1 MTHTIYFTAAEGA
14 SGTQAA
20 ASAALAALQQSF
32 DKVGV
37 FRAFTDDTIE
47 SDTAFGQ
54 LLAQAGTSA
63 DMSEAF
69 GATRADYV
77 GSENAAMS
85 KMLTRFRDYSVG
97 FDALLVL
104 GLLDGDIVSP
114 GQLSLNGRAAANLS
128 APVLLAV
135 SGKDRKVEDVMTVAH
150 MASHELWREHALVR
164 ATIITD
170 APAGLSRAFPSDNR
184 HSSIIL
190 LDGDAPSAETSEIL
204 RKAAEK
210 GSNVVT
216 PIAFTQDL
224 MSKASSRRK
233 RIVLPE
239 AMDDR
244 VLKAAAR
251 VLELSVADLILLGER
266 EEILTHAK
274 EMGVDVSGATFVSV
288 SDEEKL
294 ETYAAEFARL
304 REKKGVTLEQ
314 AREQVKDESYFAV
327 MMLHMG
333 DADGMVSGA
342 VHTTADTLRPAFQII
357 KTKPGTSIV
366 SSSFLLLLEDRV
378 WVAGD
383 CAVNPNPTPEQLA
396 DIVSATADTAA
407 SFGVDPK
414 VALLSY
420 STGSSG
426 KGPDVEAVIEAT
438 ELAKAKRPD
447 LAIEGPLQFDAAV
460 DKSVAATKAP
470 DSPVAGQANT
480 FIFPSLEAGNI
491 GYKLVQRAAGAIAVG
506 PILQGI
512 NKPVNDLSR
521 GATVEDIV
529 NTIAITAVQ
538 AQSA

>member
-1 MTHTIYFTAAEGA
+1 MTHTVYFTAAESA

-20 ASAALAALQQSF
+20 ASALLTALQQSF
-32 DKVGV
+32 AKVGV
-37 FRAFTDDTIE
+37 FRAFCDGPVE
-47 SDTAFGQ
+47 SDSGFLK
-54 LLAQAGTSA
+54 LLAQAGAKDDASTA
-63 DMSEAF
+63 Y

-77 GSENAAMS
+77 RSENDAMAR
-85 KMLTRFRDYSVG
+85 MLERYRDYAIG
-97 FDALLVL
+97 FDAVLVL
-104 GLLDGDIVSP
+104 GMLDGDVVSP

-128 APVLLAV
+128 APAILAV
-135 SGKDRKVEDVMTVAH
+135 SGKDRSVEEVKTVAH
-150 MASHELWREHALVR
+150 MASHELWREHTPVR
-164 ATIITD
+164 AAIITD
-170 APAGLSRAFPSDNR
+170 APDGLEQALPDD
-184 HSSIIL
+184 SIHASVVV
-190 LDGDAPSAETSEIL
+190 LDGDALTPESADIL
-204 RKAAEK
+204 REAMEK
-210 GSNVVT
+210 GSKVVT

-224 MSKASSRRK
+224 MAKASSRRK

-239 AMDDR
+239 SHDDR

-251 VLELSVADLILLGER
+251 VLELSVADIILLGER
-266 EEILTHAK
+266 SEITARAAELGA
-274 EMGVDVSGATFVSV
+274 DVSGATFVSLN
-288 SDEEKL
+288 DAELLEK
-294 ETYAAEFARL
+294 YAAEFARL
-304 REKKGVTLEQ
+304 RAKKGVTLEQ

-327 MMLHMG
+327 MMVHMG

-366 SSSFLLLLEDRV
+366 SSCFLLLLEDRI

-383 CAVNPNPTPEQLA
+383 CAVNPNPSPEQLA
-396 DIVSATADTAA
+396 DIASATADTAA
-407 SFGVDPK
+407 QFGCDPK

-426 KGPDVEAVIEAT
+426 KGPDVEAVVEAT
-438 ELAKAKRPD
+438 KLAKDKRPD
-447 LAIEGPLQFDAAV
+447 LAIDGPLQFDSAV
-460 DKSVAATKAP
+460 DRVVAAAKAP

-491 GYKLVQRAAGAIAVG
+491 GYKAIQRSAGAIAVG

-521 GATVEDIV
+521 GALVEDIV

-538 AQSA
+538 AQHA

>member
-1 MTHTIYFTAAEGA
+1 MTHTVYFTAAEGD

-20 ASAALAALQQSF
+20 ASALLSALQKSF
-32 DKVGV
+32 AKVGV
-37 FRAFTDDTIE
+37 FRAFCDGPIE
-47 SDTAFGQ
+47 SDTGFLN
-54 LLAQAGTSA
+54 LLAQAGAA
-63 DMSEAF
+63 DDASTAF

-77 GSENAAMS
+77 RSESHAMAR
-85 KMLTRFRDYSVG
+85 MLTRYRDYAIG
-97 FDALLVL
+97 FDAVLVL
-104 GLLDGDIVSP
+104 GMLDGDIVSP
-114 GQLSLNGRAAANLS
+114 GQLSLNGRAAAHLS
-128 APVLLAV
+128 APTILAV
-135 SGKDRKVEDVMTVAH
+135 SGKDRTVEEVMTVAH
-150 MASHELWREHALVR
+150 MAGHELWREHTPVR
-164 ATIITD
+164 AAIVTD
-170 APAGLSRAFPSDNR
+170 APEGFDQALP
-184 HSSIIL
+184 
-190 LDGDAPSAETSEIL
+190 GDAIHTAVVALADGALNPEAAAHL
-204 RKAAEK
+204 RDAVVK
-210 GSNVVT
+210 GSKVIT

-224 MSKASSRRK
+224 MAKASSRRK

-239 AMDDR
+239 SHDDR
-244 VLKAAAR
+244 ILKAAAR
-251 VLELSVADLILLGER
+251 VLELSVADIILLGER
-266 EEILTHAK
+266 SEIVGHAAK
-274 EMGVDVSGATFVSV
+274 LGADVSGATFVSLE
-288 SDEEKL
+288 DADRLEK
-294 ETYAAEFARL
+294 YATEFARL

-327 MMLHMG
+327 MMVHMG

-366 SSSFLLLLEDRV
+366 SSCFLLLLEDRI

-396 DIVSATADTAA
+396 DIASATADTAA
-407 SFGVDPK
+407 QFGCDPK

-426 KGPDVEAVIEAT
+426 KGPDVEAVVEAT
-438 ELAKAKRPD
+438 KLAKDKRPD
-447 LAIEGPLQFDAAV
+447 LAIDGPLQFDSAV
-460 DKSVAATKAP
+460 DRAVASTKAP

-491 GYKLVQRAAGAIAVG
+491 GYKAIQRSAGAIAVG

-521 GATVEDIV
+521 GALVEDIV

-538 AQSA
+538 AQHA